1 MHSLLATTKT
11 RSGAYL
17 PAGDGFYNLG
27 SMEQVFDF
35 NGVELSNSKA
45 SYKLSHKHIKA
56 IISSATDDERRLT
69 GMRWAG
75 SCESCTTPHRSRSLD
90 FFLEGLL
97 FLEGGRVLGK

>member
-1 MHSLLATTKT
+1 
-11 RSGAYL
+11 
-17 PAGDGFYNLG
+17 
-27 SMEQVFDF
+27 MEQVFDF
-35 NGVELSNSKA
+35 NGVELSNSKT

-56 IISSATDDERRLT
+56 IIPSATDHERRLI

-97 FLEGGRVLGK
+97 ILKGGAGPGKMKAELAGRENV